1 MRLLLDT
8 CAFLWLSD
16 RTELLSERARAALE
30 AGEDELHLHQ
40 ASALEI
46 QIKYSLGKLPLKLPP
61 RGFVPLAL
69 ARHEVAYDRFTDE
82 CIWFLGRLPFLHRD
96 PFDRLLIA
104 HALLGGMTV
113 VTPDP
118 NIHQYPV
125 LTLW

>member
-16 RTELLSERARAALE
+16 RTELLSALARAALE
-30 AGEDELHLHQ
+30 AAEHELHLHQ
-40 ASALEI
+40 ASAWEVQL
-46 QIKYSLGKLPLKLPP
+46 KYSLGKLPLKLPP
-61 RGFVPLAL
+61 REFVPLAL
-69 ARHEVAYDRFTDE
+69 ARHGVTYDPFADE
-82 CIWFLGRLPFLHRD
+82 CIWFLDRLPLLHRD

-118 NIHQYPV
+118 SIHLYPV
-125 LTLW
+125 PTLW